1 MNNRIDMQLLNPTPR
16 VNGRVGEAL
25 YTDLNALK
33 GLSNGDKSPESL
45 RAVAQQFESIFVK
58 MMLDSMRDANAVFA
72 EGNYLNSSET
82 DFYQDMMDNQLSVS
96 MAKGK
101 GIGLADVIFEQL
113 NRYNSGRERVDSIDQ
128 SGLQDPRMAVLPKA
142 PALNPIETPT
152 TVPASPKPPADF
164 DSPEAFVE
172 TLLPMARRVGSEMG
186 VDHRALIAQAA
197 LETGWG
203 KHISQDDSGTSSYNL
218 FNIKAD
224 QRWSGDTVSISTLEY
239 RGGVAVRERA
249 NFRAYHSFEE
259 SFADYLRFISDSPRY
274 RDALQQG
281 GDGQSYIKALHDA
294 GYATDPAYADKIG
307 NILASNT
314 LTKGRGA

>member
-1 MNNRIDMQLLNPTPR
+1 MTSRIDMQLLNPTPR
-16 VNGRVGEAL
+16 ANGRVGEAL

-72 EGNYLNSSET
+72 EDNYLQSSET

-96 MAKGK
+96 LAKGK

-113 NRYNSGRERVDSIDQ
+113 NRYNSGKARVDTLDHT
-128 SGLQDPRMAVLPKA
+128 GLQDSRVPVVPSLTPKQPAEKSRPINTLP
-142 PALNPIETPT
+142 PT
-152 TVPASPKPPADF
+152 F
-164 DSPEAFVE
+164 DSPEHFVE
-172 TLLPMARRVGSEMG
+172 TLTPLAAKVGNAMG

-203 KHISQDDSGTSSYNL
+203 KYINQDAAGNSSFNL

-224 QRWSGDTVSISTLEY
+224 HRWQGETVSVSTLEY
-239 RGGVAVRERA
+239 RDGVAVREKA
-249 NFRAYHSFEE
+249 QFRAYNSFEE
-259 SFADYLRFISDSPRY
+259 SFSDYLRFISESPRY
-274 RDALQQG
+274 QQALQNG
-281 GDGQSYIKALHDA
+281 GNGHEYVKALQAA
-294 GYATDPAYADKIG
+294 GYATDPAYAEKIG
-307 NILASNT
+307 TILASNT
-314 LTKGRGA
+314 LSKDRGA